1 MRASIESIDVRNY
14 ETLVQQIPLSPVSA
28 SALRTEPY
36 DFA

>member
-14 ETLVQQIPLSPVSA
+14 EILVQQIPLSPVSA
-28 SALRTEPY
+28 YDLKAERY